1 MILYHG
7 TNLDIERI
15 DLSKCKPYKDFG
27 QGFYLTEL
35 KEQAVRMAQNVTAI
49 YGGFPIINVYEFDE
63 NLLLS
68 SELRVRKVPAVPTVE
83 WAQFIVNNRSRIFTD
98 FNNIECNIDLKYD
111 IVIGP
116 VADDKIAATIRRY
129 MGDKLDIEGLKK
141 QLTYRELTNQYSF
154 HTDKAVACLKKEGV
168 LFE

>member
-49 YGGFPIINVYEFDE
+49 YGGSPIINVYEFDE
-63 NLLLS
+63 NLLLG
-68 SELRVRKVPAVPTVE
+68 SELRVRKFPAVPTVE
-83 WAQFIVNNRSRIFTD
+83 WRS
-98 FNNIECNIDLKYD
+98 L
-111 IVIGP
+111 
-116 VADDKIAATIRRY
+116 
-129 MGDKLDIEGLKK
+129 L
-141 QLTYRELTNQYSF
+141 
-154 HTDKAVACLKKEGV
+154 
-168 LFE
+168 